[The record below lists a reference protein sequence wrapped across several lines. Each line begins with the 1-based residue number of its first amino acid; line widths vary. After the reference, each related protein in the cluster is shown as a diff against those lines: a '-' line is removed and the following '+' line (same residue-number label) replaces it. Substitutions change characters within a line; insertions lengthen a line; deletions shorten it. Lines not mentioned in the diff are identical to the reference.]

1 MNTKAIAAFS
11 ALMLFSSSAVAQEAC
26 DPAKLSAMV
35 DTYAGN
41 PFSARTWRV
50 LNGLGDPMI
59 EPSYS
64 GSDTW
69 QNQDAWKKLVAA
81 ILPPGQAV
89 DEVGYDCRIGYPLE
103 VLQSRIATLGKDNPY
118 VQQWLKVQ
126 GKVLQ
131 VCSNPDTIDVALPE
145 PIEPDPAHPTMQAE
159 DRAYQEA
166 TIFFYKDKP
175 KAIELFRA
183 IAATASPH
191 KAAARYNI
199 ANLLANSKDV
209 AAARAEANAILA
221 DPALAS
227 VHNIT
232 QELLGYIA
240 NLEDT
245 PAGWSALI
253 DDSIK
258 VIETP
263 AKDILAS
270 DKLKADYARA
280 LNDIDY
286 AGIRGKREDWWLS
299 GTLPENPT
307 ISKAI
312 LDASRQHSMALW
324 MMAGQS
330 LQENYDAAPWS
341 LVGDKWQQRAASY
354 LDQVMAVMPSGA
366 KIPVLSLDVLNSL
379 RAKPDD
385 ATREALWGKVHG
397 SYDAAQ
403 KSCGAAP
410 ETAALGIYLAQAVR
424 VSAATGHFDQAYDE
438 LGKLPLQSSS
448 FYQYNVV
455 QKLGQYLVGQGMAAE
470 GRKMRDRLL
479 TPAFMSAI
487 PASMN
492 PGVTDGNSNFMG
504 WVAEDADNWKAA
516 LSLNSQ
522 KTISPIL
529 NFLPAKTL
537 WALADEPMFSADQKA
552 LLTRVAWTRGYAR
565 GGTPSATETEK
576 LYAANP
582 KLRESAD
589 KIAAEFPKL
598 RPERQRLLTI
608 LRNPRMGILVNAPEL
623 WSSLE
628 NVDDWSG
635 VTSGDHNDR
644 NWWCP
649 LETDRQLAALRA
661 DLHASAG
668 MVDSDDF
675 SYRGLTAVYDQKLR
689 DSLTGKMDRL
699 LKQHP
704 MIKAVNWKE
713 VGALANMPSAPRLL
727 SQSAIRWGKAS
738 KGDDGAPEA
747 LALAVKTTRYGCNWH
762 GRHRAYS
769 ETAQQLLRSKFGST
783 AWAAQTPYWFDCQ
796 RMEWDKDY
804 NKVAVCAAKTW
815 PKQAL
820 PR

>member
-1 MNTKAIAAFS
+1 MNTKLVAAFS
-11 ALMLFSSSAVAQEAC
+11 ALMLFSSSALAQETC
-26 DPAKLSAMV
+26 DPAKISAMV
-35 DTYAGN
+35 DTYASN

-69 QNQDAWKKLVAA
+69 QNQDAWRKLVAA
-81 ILPPGQAV
+81 TLPAGQAV
-89 DEVGYDCRIGYPLE
+89 DDVGYDCRIGYPLQ
-103 VLQSRIATLGKDNPY
+103 VLQSRIAMLGKDNPY

-131 VCSNPDTIDVALPE
+131 VCSKPDTTDTALPD
-145 PIEPDPAHPTMQAE
+145 PIDADSAHPTMQIE

-166 TIFFYKDKP
+166 TIAFYKDKP

-183 IAATASPH
+183 IAATDSPH

-199 ANLLANSKDV
+199 ANLMANSKDV
-209 AAARAEANAILA
+209 VAARAEANAILA

-227 VHNIT
+227 IHGIT

-245 PAGWSALI
+245 PSGWTALI

-258 VIETP
+258 VIEMP

-270 DKLKADYARA
+270 DKLKADYGRA

-286 AGIRGKREDWWLS
+286 AGIRGKRDDWWLS

-312 LDASRQHSMALW
+312 LDASRQRPMALW
-324 MMAGQS
+324 IMAGQT
-330 LQENYDAAPWS
+330 LQDNYNAAPWS
-341 LVGDKWQQRAASY
+341 LVGDKWQQRTTSY
-354 LDQVMAVMPSGA
+354 LDQVLAVTPSGA
-366 KIPVLSLDVLNSL
+366 QVPALPLDVLNAL

-385 ATREALWGKVHG
+385 GTREALWGKVHG
-397 SYDAAQ
+397 AFDAAQ
-403 KSCGAAP
+403 KSCGDAP
-410 ETAALGIYLAQAVR
+410 ETAAFGTYLAQAVR

-438 LGKLPLQSSS
+438 LGKLPLKASS

-455 QKLGQYLVGQGMAAE
+455 QKLGQYIVGQGMAAE
-470 GRKMRDRLL
+470 GRKMRDKLL
-479 TPAFMSAI
+479 TPAYLSAM
-487 PASMN
+487 PPSMT
-492 PGVTDGNSNFMG
+492 PGVTDGFASFMG
-504 WVAEDADNWKAA
+504 LIAEDEAHWKAA
-516 LSLNSQ
+516 LATNSQ
-522 KTISPIL
+522 KTANPVL
-529 NFLPAKTL
+529 NFLPTKTL
-537 WALADEPMFSADQKA
+537 WTLADDPMFSGDQKA
-552 LLTRVAWTRGYAR
+552 LLTRVAWTRGFAR
-565 GGTPSATETEK
+565 GGTTTAADTDK

-582 KLRESAD
+582 KLKESAD
-589 KIAAEFPKL
+589 KIATEFPKL
-598 RPERQRLLTI
+598 RPDRQRLLTV
-608 LRNPRMGILVNAPEL
+608 LRNPRLGILVNAPEL
-623 WSSLE
+623 WSAME
-628 NVDDWSG
+628 NVDDWSD
-635 VTSGDHNDR
+635 VSSGDHNDR

-649 LETDRQLAALRA
+649 LETDRQLAGLRT
-661 DLHASAG
+661 DLKNSAG
-668 MVDSDDF
+668 MIDSDDY
-675 SYRGLTAVYDQKLR
+675 SYRGLASVYDQKLR
-689 DSLTGKMDRL
+689 DSLTPKMDGL

-704 MIKAVNWKE
+704 MIKVVNWKE
-713 VGALANMPSAPRLL
+713 IAALASMPSAPRLL

-769 ETAQQLLRSKFGST
+769 ETAQQLLKAKFAST
-783 AWAAQTPYWFDCQ
+783 AWATQTPYWFDCQ
-796 RMEWDKDY
+796 RMEWDKSY

>member
-1 MNTKAIAAFS
+1 MNAKLVAAAS
-11 ALMLFSSSAVAQEAC
+11 ALLLLSTPALAQETC

-35 DTYAGN
+35 DTYASN
-41 PFSARTWRV
+41 PFSARSWRV

-69 QNQDAWKKLVAA
+69 QNQEAWKKLMAG

-89 DEVGYDCRIGYPLE
+89 QEVGYDCRIGYPLQ
-103 VLQSRIATLGKDNPY
+103 VLENRIAMLGKDNPY
-118 VQQWLKVQ
+118 VLQWLKVQ

-131 VCSNPDTIDVALPE
+131 VCSNPDTTDIALPE
-145 PIEPDPAHPTMQAE
+145 PTETDPAHPTLQAE

-183 IAATASPH
+183 IAATDSPH

-199 ANLLANSKDV
+199 ANLMANSKDV
-209 AAARAEANAILA
+209 AAARTEANAILA

-227 VHNIT
+227 VHGIT

-245 PAGWSALI
+245 PAGWTALI

-263 AKDILAS
+263 TKDIQAS
-270 DKLKADYARA
+270 DKLQADYGRA

-286 AGIRGKREDWWLS
+286 AGIRGKRDDWWLT

-312 LDASRQHSMALW
+312 FDASRQHPMALW
-324 MMAGQS
+324 IMAGQT

-341 LVGDKWQQRAASY
+341 LVGDKWQQRTISY
-354 LDQVMAVMPSGA
+354 LDQASAVTPSGA
-366 KIPVLSLDVLNSL
+366 KIPALPLDVLNAL
-379 RAKPDD
+379 RASPDD
-385 ATREALWGKVHG
+385 ATRAALWEKVRG
-397 SYDAAQ
+397 AFAAAQ
-403 KSCGAAP
+403 KSCGTAP
-410 ETAALGIYLAQAVR
+410 ETAALGTYLAQAVR
-424 VSAATGHFDQAYDE
+424 VSAATGHFEQAYDE
-438 LGKLPLQSSS
+438 LGKLPLKASS

-455 QKLGQYLVGQGMAAE
+455 QKLGQYLVGQGMALD

-487 PASMN
+487 PAGMN
-492 PGVTDGNSNFMG
+492 PGVIDGYSNFMG
-504 WVAEDADNWKAA
+504 WVAEDEDHWKSA
-516 LSLNSQ
+516 LALNSQ
-522 KTISPIL
+522 KTASPIL

-537 WALADEPMFSADQKA
+537 WALADDPMFSANQKA
-552 LLTRVAWTRGYAR
+552 LLTRVAWTRGFAR
-565 GGTPSATETEK
+565 GGTPTATETGK

-582 KLRESAD
+582 KLKESAD
-589 KIAAEFPKL
+589 KIAADFPKL
-598 RPERQRLLTI
+598 KPERQRLLLV
-608 LRNPRMGILVNAPEL
+608 LRSPRLGILVNAPEL

-628 NVDDWSG
+628 NVDDWSD

-649 LETDRQLAALRA
+649 LQTDRQLAALRA
-661 DLHASAG
+661 DLNASAG
-668 MVDSDDF
+668 MVDSDDY
-675 SYRGLTAVYDQKLR
+675 SYRGLAAVYDQKLR
-689 DSLTGKMDRL
+689 DSLTAKMDGL

-713 VGALANMPSAPRLL
+713 VAALARMPSAPRLL

-769 ETAQQLLRSKFGST
+769 ETAQQLLKSKFGST
-783 AWAAQTPYWFDCQ
+783 TWAAQTPYWFDCQ
-796 RMEWDKDY
+796 RMEWDKSY
-804 NKVAVCAAKTW
+804 NKVAVCEAKTW
-815 PKQAL
+815 PTQAL

>member
-1 MNTKAIAAFS
+1 MNTKAVAALS
-11 ALMLFSSSAVAQEAC
+11 ALLLFSSSATAQETC
-26 DPAKLSAMV
+26 DPAKLSAMI
-35 DTYAGN
+35 DTYASN

-69 QNQDAWKKLVAA
+69 QNQDGWKKLVAA
-81 ILPPGQAV
+81 ILPAGQAV
-89 DEVGYDCRIGYPLE
+89 QEMGYDCRIGYPLQ
-103 VLQSRIATLGKDNPY
+103 VLQSRIAALGKDNPY

-131 VCSNPDTIDVALPE
+131 VCSNPDTMDVALPE
-145 PIEPDPAHPTMQAE
+145 PIEADPAHPTMQAE

-166 TIFFYKDKP
+166 TIVFYKDKP

-183 IAATASPH
+183 IAATDSPH

-199 ANLLANSKDV
+199 ANLMANSKDV
-209 AAARAEANAILA
+209 AAARAEANTILT
-221 DPALAS
+221 DPTLAS
-227 VHNIT
+227 VHGIT

-245 PAGWSALI
+245 SAGWTALI

-263 AKDILAS
+263 TKDILAS
-270 DKLKADYARA
+270 DKLKADYGRA

-286 AGIRGKREDWWLS
+286 AGIRGKRDDWWLS

-312 LDASRQHSMALW
+312 LDASRQRPMALW
-324 MMAGQS
+324 MMAGQT

-341 LVGDKWQQRAASY
+341 LVGDKWQQRTASY
-354 LDQVMAVMPSGA
+354 LDKVLAVTPSGA
-366 KIPVLSLDVLNSL
+366 QVPVLPLDVLNTL
-379 RAKPDD
+379 RAKLDD

-397 SYDAAQ
+397 AFDAAQ
-403 KSCGAAP
+403 KSCGDAP
-410 ETAALGIYLAQAVR
+410 ETAALGTYLAQAVR

-438 LGKLPLQSSS
+438 LGKLPLKASS
-448 FYQYNVV
+448 FYQYNVL
-455 QKLGQYLVGQGMAAE
+455 QKLGQYLLGQGMAAE
-470 GRKMRDRLL
+470 GRNMRDKLL
-479 TPAFMSAI
+479 TPAYMSAL
-487 PASMN
+487 PASMT
-492 PGVTDGNSNFMG
+492 PGVTDGFANFMG
-504 WVAEDADNWKAA
+504 WVAEDQTHWKAA
-516 LSLNSQ
+516 LTQNSQ
-522 KTISPIL
+522 KTANPIL

-537 WALADEPMFSADQKA
+537 WALADDPMFSGDQKA

-565 GGTPSATETEK
+565 GGTPTSTETGK

-582 KLRESAD
+582 KLKESAD
-589 KIAAEFPKL
+589 KIAAEFQKL
-598 RPERQRLLTI
+598 RPERQRLLLV
-608 LRNPRMGILVNAPEL
+608 LRSPRLGILVNAPEL
-623 WSSLE
+623 WSPME
-628 NVDDWSG
+628 NVDDWTDVS
-635 VTSGDHNDR
+635 SGDHNDR

-649 LETDRQLAALRA
+649 LETDRQLAGLRT
-661 DLHASAG
+661 DIKNNAG
-668 MVDSDDF
+668 MIDGDDY
-675 SYRGLTAVYDQKLR
+675 SYRGLTGVYDQKLR
-689 DSLTGKMDRL
+689 DSLTAKMDGL
-699 LKQHP
+699 LRQHP

-713 VGALANMPSAPRLL
+713 VAALASMPSAPRLL
-727 SQSAIRWGKAS
+727 SQSAIRCGKAS

-769 ETAQQLLRSKFGST
+769 ETAQQLLKSKFGST

-804 NKVAVCAAKTW
+804 NKVAVCATKTW

>member
-1 MNTKAIAAFS
+1 MNAKVVAALS
-11 ALMLFSSSAVAQEAC
+11 ALLLFSIPATAQETC

-35 DTYAGN
+35 DTYASN

-81 ILPPGQAV
+81 TLPPGQAV
-89 DEVGYDCRIGYPLE
+89 QEVGYDCRIGYLLQ

-145 PIEPDPAHPTMQAE
+145 PTETDPAHPSMQAE
-159 DRAYQEA
+159 DRVYQEA
-166 TIFFYKDKP
+166 SIAFYKDKP

-183 IAATASPH
+183 IAATDSPH

-199 ANLLANSKDV
+199 ANLMANSKDV
-209 AAARAEANAILA
+209 AAARAEANTILT
-221 DPALAS
+221 DPTLAS
-227 VHNIT
+227 VHGIT

-245 PAGWSALI
+245 PAGWTALI

-263 AKDILAS
+263 TKDILAS
-270 DKLKADYARA
+270 DKLKADYSRA

-286 AGIRGKREDWWLS
+286 AGIRGKRQDWWLT

-312 LDASRQHSMALW
+312 LDASRQRPMALW
-324 MMAGQS
+324 IMAGQN
-330 LQENYDAAPWS
+330 LQENYDAAAWS
-341 LVGDKWQQRAASY
+341 LVGEKWQQRTASY
-354 LDQVMAVMPSGA
+354 LDQALAVTPSGA
-366 KIPVLSLDVLNSL
+366 QIPALPLDVLNML

-385 ATREALWGKVHG
+385 ATRDALWRKVHG
-397 SYDAAQ
+397 AFDAAQ
-403 KSCGAAP
+403 KSCGEAP
-410 ETAALGIYLAQAVR
+410 ETAALGTYLAQVVR

-438 LGKLPLQSSS
+438 LGKLPLKTSS

-455 QKLGQYLVGQGMAAE
+455 QKLGQYLVGEGMAAE
-470 GRKMRDRLL
+470 GRKMRDKLL
-479 TPAFMSAI
+479 TPAYMSAM
-487 PASMN
+487 PASMT
-492 PGVTDGNSNFMG
+492 PGVTDGFANFLG
-504 WVAEDADNWKAA
+504 WVAEDEAHWKAA
-516 LSLNSQ
+516 LAQNSQ
-522 KTISPIL
+522 KTANPIL

-537 WALADEPMFSADQKA
+537 WALADDPMFSGDQKA
-552 LLTRVAWTRGYAR
+552 LLTRVAWTRGFAR
-565 GGTPSATETEK
+565 GGTPTASETDK

-582 KLRESAD
+582 KLKESAD

-598 RPERQRLLTI
+598 RPERQRLLTV
-608 LRNPRMGILVNAPEL
+608 LRNPRLGILVNAPEL

-628 NVDDWSG
+628 NVDDWSDVG
-635 VTSGDHNDR
+635 SGDHNDR

-649 LETDRQLAALRA
+649 LETDRLLAGLRT
-661 DLHASAG
+661 DLKNNAG
-668 MVDSDDF
+668 MIDSDDY
-675 SYRGLTAVYDQKLR
+675 SYRGLATVYDQKLR
-689 DSLTGKMDRL
+689 DSLTPKMDGL

-704 MIKAVNWKE
+704 MIKAVNWKD
-713 VGALANMPSAPRLL
+713 VAALAGMPSAPRLL

-769 ETAQQLLRSKFGST
+769 ETAQQLLKSKFGST
-783 AWAAQTPYWFDCQ
+783 AWATRTPYWFDCQ

>member
-1 MNTKAIAAFS
+1 MNTKVVAALS
-11 ALMLFSSSAVAQEAC
+11 ALLLFSNSAVAQEVC

-35 DTYAGN
+35 DTYASN
-41 PFSARTWRV
+41 PFSARTWRA

-69 QNQDAWKKLVAA
+69 QNQDGWKRLVAA
-81 ILPPGQAV
+81 ILPIGQAV
-89 DEVGYDCRIGYPLE
+89 QEVGYDCRIGYPLQ
-103 VLQSRIATLGKDNPY
+103 VLQSRVATLGKDNPY

-131 VCSNPDTIDVALPE
+131 VCSNPDTADTALPE
-145 PIEPDPAHPTMQAE
+145 PAETDPAHPTMQAE

-166 TIFFYKDKP
+166 TIAFYKDKP

-183 IAATASPH
+183 IAATDSPH
-191 KAAARYNI
+191 KGAARYNI
-199 ANLLANSKDV
+199 ANLMANTKDV
-209 AAARAEANAILA
+209 VAARAEANAILA
-221 DPALAS
+221 DPALAP

-258 VIETP
+258 IIETP
-263 AKDILAS
+263 TKDVLAS
-270 DKLKADYARA
+270 DKLKADYSRA

-286 AGIRGKREDWWLS
+286 AGIRGKRQDWWLA

-312 LDASRQHSMALW
+312 FDASRRHPVALW

-330 LQENYDAAPWS
+330 LQESYDAAPWS
-341 LVGDKWQQRAASY
+341 LVGDKWQQRTASY
-354 LDQVMAVMPSGA
+354 LDQAMAVTPSGA
-366 KIPVLSLDVLNSL
+366 QMPALPLDVLNTL
-379 RAKPDD
+379 RAKPDN
-385 ATREALWGKVHG
+385 ATREVLWSKVHG
-397 SYDAAQ
+397 AFDAAQ
-403 KSCGAAP
+403 KSCGDAP
-410 ETAALGIYLAQAVR
+410 ETAALGTYLAQAVR

-438 LGKLPLQSSS
+438 LGKLPLKASS

-455 QKLGQYLVGQGMAAE
+455 QKLGQYLVGQGMAQE
-470 GRKMRDRLL
+470 GRKMRDKLL
-479 TPAFMSAI
+479 TPAYMSAM
-487 PASMN
+487 PASMT
-492 PGVTDGNSNFMG
+492 PGVTDWFANFMG
-504 WVAEDADNWKAA
+504 LVAEDEAHWKAA
-516 LSLNSQ
+516 LATNSQ
-522 KTISPIL
+522 KTANPIL

-537 WALADEPMFSADQKA
+537 WALADDTMFSGDQKA
-552 LLTRVAWTRGYAR
+552 LLTRVAWTRGFAR
-565 GGTPSATETEK
+565 GGTPSASDTDK

-582 KLRESAD
+582 KLKESAD
-589 KIAAEFPKL
+589 KIASEFPKL
-598 RPERQRLLTI
+598 RPERQRLLMV
-608 LRNPRMGILVNAPEL
+608 LRNPRLGILVNAPDL
-623 WSSLE
+623 WSAME
-628 NVDDWSG
+628 NVDDWTDVS
-635 VTSGDHNDR
+635 SGDHNDR

-649 LETDRQLAALRA
+649 LETDRQLAGLRT
-661 DLHASAG
+661 DLKNNAG
-668 MVDSDDF
+668 MIDSDDY
-675 SYRGLTAVYDQKLR
+675 SYRGLTAVYDQNLR
-689 DSLTGKMDRL
+689 DSLTKKMDGL

-713 VGALANMPSAPRLL
+713 IAALASMPSAPRLL

-769 ETAQQLLRSKFGST
+769 ETAQQLLKSKFGST
-783 AWAAQTPYWFDCQ
+783 TWATQTPYWFDCQ

>member
-1 MNTKAIAAFS
+1 MNTKIVAALS
-11 ALMLFSSSAVAQEAC
+11 ALMLFSSSALAQETC
-26 DPAKLSAMV
+26 EPGKLAAMV
-35 DTYAGN
+35 DTYASN

-81 ILPPGQAV
+81 TLPAGQAV
-89 DEVGYDCRIGYPLE
+89 QEVGYDCRIGYPLQ
-103 VLQSRIATLGKDNPY
+103 VLQSRIAALGKDNPY

-131 VCSNPDTIDVALPE
+131 VCSTPDTADTALPE
-145 PIEPDPAHPTMQAE
+145 PAETDPAHPTMQAE

-166 TIFFYKDKP
+166 SIAFYKDKP

-183 IAATASPH
+183 IAASDSPH

-199 ANLLANSKDV
+199 ANLMANSKDV
-209 AAARAEANAILA
+209 VAARAEANAILA
-221 DPALAS
+221 DPVFAS
-227 VHNIT
+227 IHGIT

-258 VIETP
+258 IIETP
-263 AKDILAS
+263 TKDILAS
-270 DKLKADYARA
+270 DKLKADYGRA

-286 AGIRGKREDWWLS
+286 AGIRGKRDDWWLA

-307 ISKAI
+307 ISKSI
-312 LDASRQHSMALW
+312 LDASRQRPMALW
-324 MMAGQS
+324 IMAGQT

-341 LVGDKWQQRAASY
+341 LVGDKWQQRTASY
-354 LDQVMAVMPSGA
+354 LDQALTVAPSGA
-366 KIPVLSLDVLNSL
+366 QMPALPLDVLNTL

-397 SYDAAQ
+397 AFDAAQ
-403 KSCGAAP
+403 KSCGDAP
-410 ETAALGIYLAQAVR
+410 ETAALGTYLAQAVR

-438 LGKLPLQSSS
+438 LGKLPLKASS

-455 QKLGQYLVGQGMAAE
+455 QKLGQYLVGQGMAQE
-470 GRKMRDRLL
+470 GRKMRDTLL
-479 TPAFMSAI
+479 TPAYMSAM
-487 PASMN
+487 PASMT
-492 PGVTDGNSNFMG
+492 PGVTDWFANFMG
-504 WVAEDADNWKAA
+504 LVAEDEAHWKSA
-516 LSLNSQ
+516 LATNSQ
-522 KTISPIL
+522 KTANPIL

-537 WALADEPMFSADQKA
+537 WALAEDPMFSGDQKA

-565 GGTPSATETEK
+565 GGTPSASDTDK
-576 LYAANP
+576 LYAVNR
-582 KLRESAD
+582 KLKESAD

-598 RPERQRLLTI
+598 RPERQRLLTV
-608 LRNPRMGILVNAPEL
+608 LRNPRLGILVNSPDL

-628 NVDDWSG
+628 NVDDWNDVS
-635 VTSGDHNDR
+635 SGDHNDR

-649 LETDRQLAALRA
+649 LETDRQLAGLRT
-661 DLHASAG
+661 DLKNNAG
-668 MVDSDDF
+668 MIDSDGY
-675 SYRGLTAVYDQKLR
+675 SYRGLAPVYDQKLR
-689 DSLTGKMDRL
+689 DSLTTKMDEL
-699 LKQHP
+699 LKRHP
-704 MIKAVNWKE
+704 MVKAVNWKE
-713 VGALANMPSAPRLL
+713 VAALASMPSAPRLL

-769 ETAQQLLRSKFGST
+769 ETAQQLLKSKFGSST
-783 AWAAQTPYWFDCQ
+783 WAAQTPYWFDCQ

-804 NKVAVCAAKTW
+804 NKVAVCASKTW